1 MSHNLTHTSTS
12 SVAHSSTHTSTPLV
26 SIVETA
32 FRQKRIF
39 FWSSL
44 ATFLLAMLFIF
55 GTHKKYSSEMVLL
68 IQNARRNQPIS
79 TEPTAAVQLPSD
91 VTEEQLNSQAQVLQS
106 QDVLDEVVSPGW
118 RDTPP
123 QNRIE

>member
-1 MSHNLTHTSTS
+1 M
-12 SVAHSSTHTSTPLV
+12 
-26 SIVETA
+26 
-32 FRQKRIF
+32 
-39 FWSSL
+39 

-79 TEPTAAVQLPSD
+79 TEPTAAVQPPSD

-106 QDVLDEVVSPGW
+106 QDV
-118 RDTPP
+118 
-123 QNRIE
+123 